1 MKTVGT
7 RRVASSALD
16 DQGRLARTAM
26 ALRGGG
32 FAPRGV
38 YRFASHEEAE
48 RWMHQMMRRTRAH
61 RNRAISPASP
71 VR

>member
-7 RRVASSALD
+7 RRVASALD

-26 ALRGGG
+26 ALRGLG
-32 FAPRGV
+32 FAARGV

-48 RWMHQMMRRTRAH
+48 RWMHQMMRRTRAR